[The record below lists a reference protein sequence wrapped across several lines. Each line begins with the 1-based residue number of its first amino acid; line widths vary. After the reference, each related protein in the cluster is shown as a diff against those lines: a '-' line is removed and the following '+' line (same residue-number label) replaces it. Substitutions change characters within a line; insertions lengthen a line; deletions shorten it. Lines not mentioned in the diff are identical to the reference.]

1 MKKFPEIQ
9 NLSDALRKQAFLH
22 KRFAKGILE
31 PIESPREVIRR
42 IQMQSP
48 AEMLRHIQMQ
58 SPEFIHKSLISP
70 ITKLVEELSE
80 LPERY
85 REALKSLGKEGWF
98 YSPEMSTDLLSE
110 IDHLLIEDPNGVSEW
125 LCDFFRGRIND
136 IEQELLEAYPQ
147 RKRPLHDAFE
157 AHREGKYSLSV
168 PVFLTQADGIFLE
181 KSVEKKSLFIAKER
195 KEAVE
200 KYASQFSGFNA
211 DFLQPLKILLPLWKS
226 ERQRESSFKTFTALN
241 RHQVLH
247 GESVEYDTE
256 ENSLKVVSLLNYLHC
271 ILKMSG
277 ETVSS

>member
-1 MKKFPEIQ
+1 MCGQCAYFRRKGNRACSSLSAREHFFVGAARESPFKIWQLRKATDNMLRDCDVFLLYQLIGVALKIFPEIQ

-125 LCDFFRGRIND
+125 LCDFFRGRIDD

-168 PVFLTQADGIFLE
+168 LVFLAQADGIFR
-181 KSVEKKSLFIAKER
+181 KKVLR
-195 KEAVE
+195 K
-200 KYASQFSGFNA
+200 
-211 DFLQPLKILLPLWKS
+211 
-226 ERQRESSFKTFTALN
+226 
-241 RHQVLH
+241 
-247 GESVEYDTE
+247 
-256 ENSLKVVSLLNYLHC
+256 KVYL
-271 ILKMSG
+271 
-277 ETVSS
+277 